1 MNIFTRALALAVALL
16 PLSAVAHQEGHGD
29 DQKPLAA
36 TCADLAYP
44 HRFEV
49 DSAYPEIKALK
60 AKCEAEK
67 RAASKPAAK
76 ERKKG

>member
-1 MNIFTRALALAVALL
+1 MNMITRALALTAALL
-16 PLSAVAHQEGHGD
+16 PLSAIAHQEGHGE

-60 AKCEAEK
+60 VKCEAEK

-76 ERKKG
+76 ERKKS